1 MLPSVMR
8 RAEVYEALAQLLCSE
23 EFGHVS
29 PLKSKNLVRH
39 GSGKETSLRKGWDA
53 GAPAV
58 ESLGRV
64 ADPAITSRY
73 FKIRGRCLFMKVP
86 H

>member
-23 EFGHVS
+23 DFGHVS
-29 PLKSKNLVRH
+29 PLKSKTLMRH

-53 GAPAV
+53 GAPAEGFFLQNHWNHWV
-58 ESLGRV
+58 Q
-64 ADPAITSRY
+64 
-73 FKIRGRCLFMKVP
+73 
-86 H
+86 